1 MAGGSR
7 RTSVR
12 VAAALLAGLLVGS
25 AVLTYLS
32 YTAAFTSTD
41 AVIVSS
47 PRAGLVMEKGAKVK
61 FRGVQVG
68 TVEDITY
75 SGDQARLRLA
85 IRSGEMHFIP
95 SNATVHIAGNTIF
108 GAKSVEFIPP
118 KTAPSPTSLRPNAH
132 VEASQVQLEVNTLFQ
147 SLIDLLH
154 KIDPVELNGTLS
166 ALSEGLRGH
175 GDDLGALLSGLN
187 TLTRQANPKLP
198 TLQED
203 FRKAGI
209 VTNVYADAAPDLNT
223 VFDSLP
229 TINKTLVDKQK
240 DLNTTLLA
248 TIGLANNAYETLEPA
263 EQNFI
268 DAVNRLRAPL
278 KVLSDYSPE
287 FGCLFK
293 GIGRGIKEFAPL
305 IGVRKAGLFTSSNF
319 VLGAPA
325 YTYPESLPIVNASGG
340 PNCRGLPDIP
350 TKQNGGSFYRA
361 PFLVTDNANIP
372 YEPFTEVQVD
382 APSTLQFCSTA
393 PSRNGTTSDGGRGHA
408 VASLDGDQGQH
419 LRTGDVAGGRGAG
432 GGVRRLPV
440 RPGSHLPRHLH
451 QRVPVEGRPEG
462 AHRRHTGRGGVGVAL
477 NPDNTVDVTFGVDK
491 RYTLYSSTRA
501 VVRYENLVGDRY
513 LEITS
518 GPGELRKLP
527 PGGTI
532 NAQHTQPALDL
543 DALLGD

>member
-12 VAAALLAGLLVGS
+12 VAAALLAGLMVGS

-32 YTAAFTSTD
+32 YTSAFTPTD
-41 AVIVSS
+41 TVVVFS

-61 FRGVQVG
+61 YRGIQVG
-68 TVEDITY
+68 TVEDISY

-118 KTAPSPTSLRPNAH
+118 TTPSPTSLRPDVP
-132 VEASQVQLEVNTLFQ
+132 VEVSQVQLEVNTLFQ

-154 KIDPVELNGTLS
+154 KIDPVELNATLS

-187 TLTRQANPKLP
+187 TLARQANPKLP

-203 FRKAGI
+203 FRKVGL

-223 VFDSLP
+223 VFDNLP
-229 TINKTLVDKQK
+229 TINKTVVDRQS

-248 TIGLANNAYETLEPA
+248 TIGLANNAYETLAPA

-268 DAVNRLRAPL
+268 DAINRLRAPL
-278 KVLSDYSPE
+278 KVASDYSPE
-287 FGCLFK
+287 FGCLFA
-293 GIGRGIKEFAPL
+293 GIARGIKEFAPL
-305 IGVRKAGLFTSSNF
+305 IGVRKAGLFTSSSF

-361 PFLVTDNANIP
+361 PFLVTDNAYIP
-372 YEPFTEVQVD
+372 YEPFTELQVD
-382 APSTLQFCSTA
+382 APSTLQFLFH
-393 PSRNGTTSDGGRGHA
+393 GTFAERD
-408 VASLDGDQGQH
+408 D
-419 LRTGDVAGGRGAG
+419 
-432 GGVRRLPV
+432 
-440 RPGSHLPRHLH
+440 
-451 QRVPVEGRPEG
+451 
-462 AHRRHTGRGGVGVAL
+462 
-477 NPDNTVDVTFGVDK
+477 F
-491 RYTLYSSTRA
+491 
-501 VVRYENLVGDRY
+501 
-513 LEITS
+513 
-518 GPGELRKLP
+518 
-527 PGGTI
+527 
-532 NAQHTQPALDL
+532 
-543 DALLGD
+543 